1 MSSPVMAQHTA
12 PASRCPRRCAQ
23 TATAKPARPTVNAA
37 TSHQV
42 RGGSPVP
49 ASRAIAPARDWS
61 DGLAGLPIR
70 LWS

>member
-1 MSSPVMAQHTA
+1 MSSPVIAQQTV

-23 TATAKPARPTVNAA
+23 TATVSPARPVTSTA

-49 ASRAIAPARDWS
+49 ASRATAPASDWS
-61 DGLAGLPIR
+61 DGLAGLPTR
-70 LWS
+70 LWL